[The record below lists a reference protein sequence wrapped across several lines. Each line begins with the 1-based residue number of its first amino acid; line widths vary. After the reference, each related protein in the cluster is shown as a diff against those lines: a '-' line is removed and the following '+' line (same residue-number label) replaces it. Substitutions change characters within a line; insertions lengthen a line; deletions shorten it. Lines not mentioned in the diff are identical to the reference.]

1 MTASSAVIYCRIS
14 QDSEGKQVGVE
25 NQEAT
30 CRELAK
36 ALGLSVLRVYVD
48 NDRGA
53 SSLSKKRRPD
63 FEAMVEAAERGEFGT
78 IIAYSMSRVTRRPAE
93 WETLITLAQKHGI
106 EFAYKVSPKYDLN
119 TADGRATART
129 VAAWD
134 AAEAERTGERVQHN
148 QAAKLAKGE
157 DLGGSRPFGFEPSR
171 TEIRESEAKWI
182 REAYARVLDEGQAV
196 YAVAKWLS
204 EAGVPTAGKADLW
217 TPRAVRN
224 LLLRPRNAGVLIVN
238 GIERPTDKLP
248 AIITRERWEQMTAL
262 LNNPDRKPKRGPR
275 AVHLLSGIAKCAVCG
290 YTLAHTISRKGKKD
304 EIHRAYAIY
313 RCSNNQPVGR
323 GTHPTM
329 RDEALEDAVVS
340 QVLDLIANGDAN
352 PTGGE
357 ASKLRA
363 LSTRLNEIADEKAQ
377 ATALGLIPGASLAA
391 VGARLADL
399 EAERE
404 AKEAERDAL
413 LSDTASG
420 AAFDDFR
427 EYVRANVGEKGWGYM
442 VARNAAWEVWQDY
455 DIERQRSILRGFD
468 VRLHPSAADERVT
481 VKRR

>member
-1 MTASSAVIYCRIS
+1 MTTAAAIYCRIS
-14 QDSEGKQVGVE
+14 RDAEGKQVGVE

-30 CRELAK
+30 CRELAA
-36 ALGLSVLRVYVD
+36 ALGLDVRRVYVD

-53 SSLSKKRRPD
+53 SSLSKKKRPE
-63 FEAMVEAAERGEFGT
+63 FEAMVAAAERGEFSV
-78 IIAYSMSRVTRRPAE
+78 ILAYSMSRITRRPSE
-93 WETLITLAQKHGI
+93 WETLITLAQKHGV

-148 QAAKLAKGE
+148 QAAKLAKGQ

-171 TEIRESEAKWI
+171 TEIRESEAKWV
-182 REAYARVLDEGQAV
+182 REAYRKVLDGHEAV

-204 EAGVPTAGKADLW
+204 EEGVPTAGTAKLW
-217 TPRAVRN
+217 TPRAVRA

-238 GIERPTDKLP
+238 GVEHPSDSLP
-248 AIITRERWEQMTAL
+248 AIVSRDDWEAMTAL

-290 YTLAHTISRKGKKD
+290 YTLAHTISRKGKKS
-304 EIHRAYAIY
+304 EGARAYAIY

-329 RDEALEDAVVS
+329 RDEALEDAVVT
-340 QVLDLIANGDAN
+340 QLLDLIASGDTI
-352 PTGGE
+352 PDGGE
-357 ASKLRA
+357 ASKLRT
-363 LSTRLNEIADEKAQ
+363 LSARLNEIADEKAQ
-377 ATALGLIPGASLAA
+377 ATALGLLPGANLAT

-399 EAERE
+399 EVERE
-404 AKEAERDAL
+404 AKEAERDRI

-427 EYVRANVGEKGWGYM
+427 DFVRANVGVRDWGYLI
-442 VARNAAWEVWQDY
+442 ARDEAFKVWQSY
-455 DIERQRSILRGFD
+455 APEHQRAILAGFD
-468 VRLHPSAADERVT
+468 VRLHPNSAKERVT
-481 VKRR
+481 VARR

>member
-1 MTASSAVIYCRIS
+1 MSTLNAVIYCRIS

-93 WETLITLAQKHGI
+93 WETLITLAQRHGI

-182 REAYARVLDEGQAV
+182 REAYAKVLDEGQAV

-204 EAGVPTAGKADLW
+204 EAGVPTAGKAALW

-238 GIERPTDKLP
+238 GVERPTDKLP
-248 AIITRERWEQMTAL
+248 AIVTRERWEQMTAL

-275 AVHLLSGIAKCAVCG
+275 AVHLLSGIAKCVVCG
-290 YTLAHTISRKGKKD
+290 YTLAHTTSKKGGG
-304 EIHRAYAIY
+304 RSYTIY
-313 RCSNNQPVGR
+313 RCTNNQPVGR

-329 RDEALEDAVVS
+329 RDAALEDVVVS
-340 QVLDLIANGDAN
+340 KVLDLIANGDAN

-357 ASKLRA
+357 ASKLRV
-363 LSTRLNEIADEKAQ
+363 LTTRLNEIADEKAQ
-377 ATALGLIPGASLAA
+377 ATALGLIPGASLAM
-391 VGARLADL
+391 VTARIGEL

-468 VRLHPSAADERVT
+468 VRLHPSAANERVT
-481 VKRR
+481 VRRR